1 MRENFRS
8 VPSAWWWILEEQGVN
23 FINLISDSN
32 YFLKKS
38 QAFNL
43 KQPTHSEGEYLPFF
57 LHQNNLLLW
66 IFQGWIFHDSPVGDF
81 MHFLCILIH
90 LLHAYLYCIYT
101 YLLCL

>member
-1 MRENFRS
+1 MRENFRY

-43 KQPTHSEGEYLPFF
+43 KQDMQEDKL
-57 LHQNNLLLW
+57 
-66 IFQGWIFHDSPVGDF
+66 
-81 MHFLCILIH
+81 
-90 LLHAYLYCIYT
+90 
-101 YLLCL
+101 

>member
-66 IFQGWIFHDSPVGDF
+66 ISLLRTRTSDF
-81 MHFLCILIH
+81 THFLCILIH

-101 YLLCL
+101 YLLCF

>member
-38 QAFNL
+38 RAFNL
-43 KQPTHSEGEYLPFF
+43 KPLQTKDMQRDEL
-57 LHQNNLLLW
+57 
-66 IFQGWIFHDSPVGDF
+66 
-81 MHFLCILIH
+81 
-90 LLHAYLYCIYT
+90 
-101 YLLCL
+101 